1 MTPTDSGVHK
11 LYRRDNQPFA
21 QIPNEAI
28 RDPQITH
35 TGFRL
40 LAYLM
45 SHQDGYELTYQQIE
59 RETGMGRWSINEA
72 AKNLT
77 ALGWLEAKQTVMPDG
92 RFGAKAWILLSPAVA
107 GFSAA
112 VDSVAAKP
120 TDKEDNFLKKN
131 TRENTYAQAELER
144 LFDLFW
150 EAYPKKVA
158 KIAARKAFEK
168 ALKIADG
175 QAIITA
181 AYNFAHDPFLPAS
194 AQFIAHPT
202 TWLNEGRWEDG
213 PLPERE
219 LTAEEKH
226 VRAKA
231 KAARDHEIAMREA
244 EERRLERERIEAEI
258 AANPP
263 EFCEHDRIKQ
273 VCRKCRQG

>member
-28 RDPQITH
+28 RDPRLSH

-45 SHQDGYELTYQQIE
+45 SHNDGYELTYQQIE

-120 TDKEDNFLKKN
+120 TDKEDNFLKNK
-131 TRENTYAQAELER
+131 TKENIHAQHVER

-150 EAYPKKVA
+150 EAYPRKVGKLAA
-158 KIAARKAFEK
+158 KKAFEK
-168 ALKIADG
+168 AVTQIDG
-175 QAIITA
+175 QAIVTA
-181 AYNFAHDPFLPAS
+181 AWKFQNDPYLPLP
-194 AQFIAHPT
+194 QFIPHPT

-213 PLPERE
+213 PLPVRE
-219 LTAEEKH
+219 LTPDERA
-226 VRAKA
+226 AKA
-231 KAARDHEIAMREA
+231 KAKAQRDHEMAMREA
-244 EERRLERERIEAEI
+244 EERRLEAERLEAELR
-258 AANPP
+258 ANPP
-263 EFCEHDRIKQ
+263 QMCEHDRIKH